1 MDADLPKSVSSRA
14 SDQRVL
20 VYNSVSMLLPFFVNL
35 VVVFSLSPIMVQR
48 LGNRDYGIWEV
59 LLGLVGYLGVLDLG
73 VGPALVRYVSY
84 AKERKDDRA
93 LGQTLHTGLLL
104 LTCAGS
110 MAFLLLAS
118 LPFLPAQVSPLPPE
132 EARSFAPLL
141 MLLGTNLLISFPCA
155 ALSAYLLGLQK
166 HRFVNMY
173 SVITAVAEAVAAYCI
188 LVSPPTNKLVLLCA
202 MKLVFTIARSI
213 VYLIW
218 VANTGVRV
226 RFSVTDLR
234 WPLCRQLIAFGL
246 KNSLLFGAYALIR
259 SMILLVITH
268 FVGVAAVVFFVIPS
282 RLVEYAYAPA
292 DSIGHPLF
300 PFFTALAAKRDM
312 VAIRKAWLHTTRLL
326 QLLTIGISVAVVWL
340 GEPFIRRWM
349 GPQYASLGYTPLLI
363 LTAGCL

>member
-1 MDADLPKSVSSRA
+1 
-14 SDQRVL
+14 
-20 VYNSVSMLLPFFVNL
+20 
-35 VVVFSLSPIMVQR
+35 
-48 LGNRDYGIWEV
+48 
-59 LLGLVGYLGVLDLG
+59 
-73 VGPALVRYVSY
+73 
-84 AKERKDDRA
+84 
-93 LGQTLHTGLLL
+93 
-104 LTCAGS
+104 
-110 MAFLLLAS
+110 
-118 LPFLPAQVSPLPPE
+118 
-132 EARSFAPLL
+132 
-141 MLLGTNLLISFPCA
+141 
-155 ALSAYLLGLQK
+155 
-166 HRFVNMY
+166 MY

-363 LTAGCL
+363 LTAGLFVKGIAVNANRLLMSLARHGQIAVFTAGAAIVCFGLSAPLTRIAGISGAALSVTLFMAVVGWWEIVLASRELHESATKHITATLVRFVIPCVAASLVFKGLLSYAYPANYSVIVFHGLIGGGTYLVTATLFALSRRDRQFLWDTMRVSGVVCAKGTDTPSHG